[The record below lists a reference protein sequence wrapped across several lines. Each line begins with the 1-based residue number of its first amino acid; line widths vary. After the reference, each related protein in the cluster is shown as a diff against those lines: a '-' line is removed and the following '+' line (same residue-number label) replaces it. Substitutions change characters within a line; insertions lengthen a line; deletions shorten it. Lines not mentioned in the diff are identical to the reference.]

1 MARKAALFALFLL
14 IVAPAYA
21 CSPERKAAVVH
32 QPNLSALAEAASF
45 TFAVPVQLPTGFL
58 QTDLSLVNGRT
69 VRIQYDDGQRQLCL
83 WAAPKASDDDVTML
97 ADGMDHRTLL
107 EMNGYAVAFYTQQGD
122 LTGPGHALWDQSGT
136 SYCLTGA
143 TPQEAAGMLYSMQ
156 DARGLT
162 ANIYLGR
169 PRQVYESPEALAAAL
184 GFAFPQP
191 ASLADNYRFAQCYAV
206 GSRIAVAEYENGSG
220 QLTYQAC
227 SEDFVYY
234 PCQGDRQETEIL
246 FANTSYELPVT
257 LVCLEG
263 ETARREARWQAEG
276 LYYRL
281 TSSGDTTREQLLTL
295 VREFSAWMES
305 AAQQAAS

>member
-136 SYCLTGA
+136 SYCLTGRH
-143 TPQEAAGMLYSMQ
+143 AAGSS
-156 DARGLT
+156 RH
-162 ANIYLGR
+162 
-169 PRQVYESPEALAAAL
+169 AL
-184 GFAFPQP
+184 FH
-191 ASLADNYRFAQCYAV
+191 
-206 GSRIAVAEYENGSG
+206 
-220 QLTYQAC
+220 
-227 SEDFVYY
+227 
-234 PCQGDRQETEIL
+234 
-246 FANTSYELPVT
+246 
-257 LVCLEG
+257 
-263 ETARREARWQAEG
+263 ARRLRPDGEH
-276 LYYRL
+276 L
-281 TSSGDTTREQLLTL
+281 SGPTPPGI
-295 VREFSAWMES
+295 
-305 AAQQAAS
+305 

>member
-1 MARKAALFALFLL
+1 
-14 IVAPAYA
+14 
-21 CSPERKAAVVH
+21 
-32 QPNLSALAEAASF
+32 
-45 TFAVPVQLPTGFL
+45 
-58 QTDLSLVNGRT
+58 
-69 VRIQYDDGQRQLCL
+69 
-83 WAAPKASDDDVTML
+83 
-97 ADGMDHRTLL
+97 
-107 EMNGYAVAFYTQQGD
+107 
-122 LTGPGHALWDQSGT
+122 
-136 SYCLTGA
+136 
-143 TPQEAAGMLYSMQ
+143 MQ
-156 DARGLT
+156 DACGLT

-257 LVCLEG
+257 LVYLEG